1 MDISPFQKESF
12 CLPKRVLLH
21 PKRSPF
27 ALQNDSFCNP
37 KGVLLRN
44 ASIFFAIHLDFLCE
58 SPRFSL
64 SKCLNILGL
73 QPLPFCQSG
82 PLLLAQAF
90 HQFCCFARPDDSR
103 KHLERSLT
111 YSFQALELAEQLL
124 ARGRTDARYV
134 IEGAVKGVF

>member
-27 ALQNDSFCNP
+27 ALQNESFCNP
-37 KGVLLRN
+37 KGVLLQN
-44 ASIFFAIHLDFLCE
+44 ASIFFAKCLDFLCE

-64 SKCLNILGL
+64 SKCLNILGQ

-82 PLLLAQAF
+82 PLLLAQTF
-90 HQFCCFARPDDSR
+90 HQFRGLARPDDSR

-124 ARGRTDARYV
+124 ACGGAYAWNV
-134 IEGAVKGVF
+134 VEGAVKGVF